1 MLQSTNAVPCNSTFH
16 VYILLSP
23 CLFQHMVRQLKCSY
37 IFRIKIRQKDLLFY
51 GISRPSWQYLRCKYS
66 KVFELSRNICLW
78 CNTTWSSMEVVMSI
92 VVTEWGGIIGI
103 KSLVQTHSKKNCFH
117 LQTFSKDRFILSSFV
132 MLNSQFKLTKHRLSY
147 D

>member
-1 MLQSTNAVPCNSTFH
+1 MQFH
-16 VYILLSP
+16 VIPHSMFTFFCRHICFNIWWDKLNVHT
-23 CLFQHMVRQLKCSY
+23 F
-37 IFRIKIRQKDLLFY
+37 FRIKIGQKDFLFC
-51 GISRPSWQYLRCKYS
+51 GKLGLSRLTSQYLRWKYS
-66 KVFELSRNICLW
+66 KAFELSKNICLW

-117 LQTFSKDRFILSSFV
+117 LQNFSKDRFILSSFV